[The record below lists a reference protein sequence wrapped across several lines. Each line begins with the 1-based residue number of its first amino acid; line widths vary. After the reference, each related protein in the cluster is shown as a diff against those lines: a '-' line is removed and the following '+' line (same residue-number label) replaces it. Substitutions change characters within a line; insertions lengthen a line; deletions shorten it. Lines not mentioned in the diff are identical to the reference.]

1 MASDGPQAQY
11 AAGKAAA
18 PEEAEEGTDTAAAA
32 EEDNN
37 SGNLRPSETKHTVA
51 APVPPPQQE
60 DRGVPPEQNKPWGR
74 FPARDIASVLPA
86 IDYSERNPL
95 DTEQG
100 NRRLSRRGS
109 ETSGSHSQSP
119 STCTRN

>member
-11 AAGKAAA
+11 AAGKAAP

-37 SGNLRPSETKHTVA
+37 SDNLRPSETKHTA

-95 DTEQG
+95 ETEQG